1 MITINKSI
9 INQIR
14 ASRAER
20 FTLNFF
26 QVYVYSIY
34 YYIKYSC
41 SFLIA
46 KKNHATCGQ
55 KPKATSFCQ
64 KEARLKPAF
73 SETISLVFKDLI
85 AKTFLQY
92 LESLLNFYITNFY
105 QQKAF
110 IYLNVFTEYI

>member
-55 KPKATSFCQ
+55 KPK
-64 KEARLKPAF
+64 
-73 SETISLVFKDLI
+73 TISFFVKKRNKKTTPFRLQSQL
-85 AKTFLQY
+85 AKLY
-92 LESLLNFYITNFY
+92 SI
-105 QQKAF
+105 
-110 IYLNVFTEYI
+110 